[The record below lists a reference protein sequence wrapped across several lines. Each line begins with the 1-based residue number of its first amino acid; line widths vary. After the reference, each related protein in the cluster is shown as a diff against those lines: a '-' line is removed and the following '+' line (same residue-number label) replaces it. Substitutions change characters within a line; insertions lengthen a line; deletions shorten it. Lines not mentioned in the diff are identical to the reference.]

1 MGILDS
7 FFGWTFKS
15 RTNAVYRNSANN
27 LFNTYF
33 SNLPTANNGVPT
45 FCSGNAYATAKSLAE
60 IFIPID
66 IISDRV
72 ASVNYQC
79 TDLEGKEIEKVPEN
93 IKRLLARPNPFQNLG
108 GLVYQMQFSE
118 LAQGGSYNHAA
129 FSGKTKKSEL
139 IDSLYSIEPNKIIP
153 TFKKNIPAKTFLI
166 EDYSELVSG
175 WTVLHFAK
183 INLLPEDVKVY
194 ITGSIGADL
203 LPESPLKSVELNIN
217 NLFAVYSA
225 RYKNYINNGN
235 AGILTR
241 KIPND
246 SLSNLQDNSDVRQE
260 IINEM
265 SASEGIVGVKNFIG
279 ISSHELNFIKTIGT
293 ISELEPFKE
302 TVVDLI
308 TIGAALN
315 VDKDLLPRE
324 DGTTFTNKR
333 EAEKQLWQNT
343 IIPFAQTKAA
353 QLTELLMLEN
363 SGYKITADYSKVPIL
378 QEDMKTNTEIDLLE
392 IEKIE
397 RLQALGVNVNK
408 YLKQWEI

>member
-15 RTNAVYRNSANN
+15 RTNAVYRNSDNN

-72 ASVNYQC
+72 GSVEYKY
-79 TDLEGKEIEKVPEN
+79 TDIEGVEVEKVPEN
-93 IKRLLARPNPFQNLG
+93 VKRLLSRPNAFQTLSQ
-108 GLVYQMQFSE
+108 LVYQMQFSD
-118 LAQGGSYNHAA
+118 LAQGGCYNHTA
-129 FSGKTKKSEL
+129 FAGKTKKTDL
-139 IDSLYSIEPNKIIP
+139 IDGLFCIEPDKIMPI
-153 TFKKNIPAKTFLI
+153 FKKSIPENTFLI
-166 EDYSELVSG
+166 DDYSELVSG
-175 WTVLHFAK
+175 WVAWHFGK
-183 INLLPEDVKVY
+183 VQLLPEDVKLF
-194 ITGSIGADL
+194 ITGSIGDDL
-203 LPESPLKSVELNIN
+203 LPESPLKSVARNIN
-217 NLFAVYSA
+217 NLYAVYSA

-241 KIPND
+241 KVPND
-246 SLSNLQDNSDVRQE
+246 GLANLADNNDVRNE

-265 SASEGIVGVKNFIG
+265 NAREGIVGNKNFIG

-343 IIPFAQTKAA
+343 IIPFAQTKAE
-353 QLTELLMLEN
+353 QLTKLLLLTG
-363 SGYKITADYSKVPIL
+363 SGFKITADYSNVPIL
-378 QEDMKTNTEIDLLE
+378 QEDLKTNVEIALLE
-392 IEKIE
+392 IQKIE
-397 RLQALGVNVNK
+397 RLSALGVNVKK

>member
-1 MGILDS
+1 MGFIDRLL
-7 FFGWTFKS
+7 GWTFRT
-15 RTNAVYRNSANN
+15 RTNAMYAHSNGSI
-27 LFNTYF
+27 FNTYF
-33 SNLPTANNGVPT
+33 STLPTSNEGVPM

-60 IFIPID
+60 LFIPID

-72 ASVNYQC
+72 ASVNYKY
-79 TDLEGKEIEKVPEN
+79 TDLDGIEIEKVPEN
-93 IKRLLARPNPFQNLG
+93 VKRLLLKPNPFQNLPQ
-108 GLVYQMQFSE
+108 LVYQMQFSD
-118 LAQGGSYNHAA
+118 LAQGGSYNHVSFA
-129 FSGKTKKSEL
+129 GKTKKTDL
-139 IDSLYSIEPNKIIP
+139 IEGLFCIEPDKIFP
-153 TFKKNIPAKTFLI
+153 TFKKNIPTNTFLI
-166 EDYSELVSG
+166 DDYSELVSA
-175 WTVLHFAK
+175 WTVWHFAK

-194 ITGSIGADL
+194 ITGPIGDDL

-241 KIPND
+241 KVPND

-265 SASEGIVGVKNFIG
+265 SAREGIVGSKNFIG

-302 TVVDLI
+302 TVTDLI

-333 EAEKQLWQNT
+333 DAEKQLWQNT
-343 IIPFAQTKAA
+343 IMPFAQTKAA

-363 SGYKITADYSKVPIL
+363 QGVKITADFSKVPIL
-378 QEDMKTNTEIDLLE
+378 QEDKKTNVEIDLLE
-392 IEKIE
+392 IQKIE
-397 RLQALGVNVNK
+397 RLQALGGNVAN
-408 YLKQWEI
+408 YLKLWEI